1 MISRRFA
8 FLAGALV
15 ALFGAAP
22 SLGGVPASEG
32 ISASL
37 TAHLNA
43 PAAAGAP
50 LVRHLDIWFTR
61 RGSASAVRTFA
72 VDMTKRLH
80 LIIVSDDFRTFLH
93 VHPKLGGDGHF
104 SIEQRFP
111 YAALY
116 HLYADAVPAG
126 YGHCVFRFDL
136 RAGAGPAL
144 ARDLAPTGPR
154 VAAGPYVVTLD
165 RLELRAGADNR
176 IGVKVTRAG
185 RAAGDLL
192 AYLGAPAHAVFV
204 EGKTL
209 AYEHV
214 HPVSASEGGRRGAFA
229 APTSGGG
236 RGAFAAPT
244 SGDMAGMDMAGRGMA
259 ANPLA
264 PGAHVGPDMVLY
276 VPAVRSGRYKLWLQF
291 RGGTG
296 VFIAPFVLEAD

>member
-1 MISRRFA
+1 MISRRVA
-8 FLAGALV
+8 LLAGSVV

-22 SLGGVPASEG
+22 SLSGIPASEG

-43 PAAAGAP
+43 AAPRSAGSAGGAG

-61 RGSASAVRTFA
+61 RGSTSAVRTFA
-72 VDMTKRLH
+72 IDMTKRLH
-80 LIIVSDDFRTFLH
+80 LIIVSDDFRSFSH
-93 VHPKLGGDGHF
+93 VHPILGADGHF
-104 SIEQRFP
+104 EIDQRFP

-136 RAGAGPAL
+136 RLGAGPAL

-165 RLELRAGADNR
+165 HLKLRAGADNR
-176 IGVKVTRAG
+176 IGVEVTRAG
-185 RAAGDLL
+185 RPAADLRP
-192 AYLGAPAHAVFV
+192 YLGAPAHAVFV

-214 HPVSASEGGRRGAFA
+214 HPVA
-229 APTSGGG
+229 AGS
-236 RGAFAAPT
+236 RAAAMEMT
-244 SGDMAGMDMAGRGMA
+244 GMDMSGMDMSGMDA
-259 ANPLA
+259 SAQ
-264 PGAHVGPDMVLY
+264 AHVGPDMVLH
-276 VPAVRSGRYKLWLQF
+276 VLVRRSGRYKLWLQL
-291 RGGTG
+291 RGGAG
-296 VFIAPFVLEAD
+296 VFVAPFVLAAD